1 MMLVRIL
8 RVLLRI
14 MAAAALVALAGMGV
28 AWVIGTALIR
38 SAEPDALALPLGV
51 PGRLATIGGRAV
63 HVVEA
68 GQGPGTPLLLVH
80 GFAGSTMD
88 WEEHVLAPL
97 ARQRHVVAVDLLGM
111 GFSARDDTLAY
122 GPDVWTQQLIDTLDT
137 LRLPRVAVAGHA
149 LGGAL
154 AAQLAI
160 AHPDRV
166 ERLVLISTLVPLPED
181 GQSWWQRGLAVRG
194 VGEFLLGRVPYL
206 PEGPG
211 FSPAYVARA
220 EAIFRIAGTRRALLD
235 FVRGDDHPVRLAA
248 DYVRVGVP
256 TLAIHGTADEV
267 FPWEA
272 AQAYLPRLHD
282 ALVLPLDGVGHWPMR
297 DAPERV
303 VTAIDDFLAARVP

>member
-1 MMLVRIL
+1 MILRTL
-8 RVLLRI
+8 RVLLRL
-14 MAAAALVALAGMGV
+14 MTVVALVALAGTGV
-28 AWVIGTALIR
+28 AWVIGTASIR
-38 SAEPDALALPLGV
+38 SAEPDALRLPSDV
-51 PGRLATIGGRAV
+51 PGRLTTIGGRAV

-68 GQGPGTPLLLVH
+68 GQGAETPLLLVH

-97 ARQRHVVAVDLLGM
+97 AADRRVVAVDLLGM
-111 GFSARDDTLAY
+111 GFSARDDALVH
-122 GPDVWTQQLIDTLDT
+122 GPAVWTQQLVDTLDT

-154 AAQLAI
+154 AAQLAT
-160 AHPDRV
+160 AHPERV
-166 ERLVLISTLVPLPED
+166 ERLVVVSTLVPLPEAE
-181 GQSWWQRGLAVRG
+181 QSWWQRGLAVRG
-194 VGEFLLGRVPYL
+194 VGEFLLGRVAYL
-206 PEGPG
+206 PAGPG

-220 EAIFRIAGTRRALLD
+220 ETIFRIAGTRRALLD
-235 FVRGDDHPVRLAA
+235 FVRGDDHPMRLAA
-248 DYVRVGVP
+248 DYARVAVP

-267 FPWEA
+267 FPWDA

-303 VTAIDDFLAARVP
+303 VAAIDDFLGARTP